1 MEEIEHQKLLQ
12 ESENKIVNAY
22 LSLIQNVKSHG
33 TFCVDFADLYGTTWK
48 KDMLFLM
55 LEKSSF
61 HTLEDLKR
69 LVDKIKFR
77 GDIKTIWIEVRI
89 SKKHGDDFGEII
101 NTAADAVLENFENKD
116 NVVLTDCWH
125 ETPDENYIS
134 ILGFG

>member
-1 MEEIEHQKLLQ
+1 
-12 ESENKIVNAY
+12 
-22 LSLIQNVKSHG
+22 
-33 TFCVDFADLYGTTWK
+33 
-48 KDMLFLM
+48 MLFLM

-116 NVVLTDCWH
+116 NVVLSDCWH